1 MSNIFFFGDQ
11 TAEQYPLLKK
21 IILRNKSALV
31 ATYCERV
38 AAALRDEVLKLPR
51 PQRDAIPD
59 FLTLNDLVEN
69 YWAKGQ
75 KLPQIESVMVT
86 IAQLGHY
93 IG

>member
-1 MSNIFFFGDQ
+1 MSNIIFTGDQ

-21 IILRNKSALV
+21 IVLRNKNALV
-31 ATYCERV
+31 ATFYERT
-38 AAALRDEVLKLPR
+38 ALALRNEIGKLPR

-59 FLTLNDLVEN
+59 FLILNDLVEG
-69 YWAKGQ
+69 YYSAGL
-75 KLPQIESVMVT
+75 KLPQIEAVMVT